1 MVELRDLSR
10 DIAEDVKHVE
20 LPYNDLDSFTLDGW
34 DKSDVIILCHSI
46 ENRRLS
52 LTDVTDA
59 LYDNFIQKVSKLI
72 GKLNYFPLLYQDL

>member
-1 MVELRDLSR
+1 MVELKDHSC
-10 DIAEDVKHVE
+10 DFVEDVIHVE

-34 DKSDVIILCHSI
+34 DKSDVVVLCHSI

-72 GKLNYFPLLYQDL
+72 GKRNYFQILF